1 MTSFSTVHSLLAD
14 EEVGFQGIDFCD
26 SCFSE
31 VAGEKNKKKLGDM
44 ISPRHKT
51 LGRKENNEKNFVLRQ
66 VSHLM
71 TTPLVP
77 FGSCL
82 F

>member
-1 MTSFSTVHSLLAD
+1 MTSFPTVHSLLAN
-14 EEVGFQGIDFCD
+14 EEVGFQGDDFCNA
-26 SCFSE
+26 CRSE
-31 VAGEKNKKKLGDM
+31 VAGEKNKKNLGDM
-44 ISPRHKT
+44 IPPIHKT
-51 LGRKENNEKNFVLRQ
+51 LDKKENNEKNFVLPQ

-77 FGSCL
+77 LRSCL